1 MDILILSLV
10 VLTISL
16 VIAGFLM
23 AKEKALLGI
32 ILGALPIA
40 LMVFLT
46 RWSIQRSIERCME
59 RVCVSSGLPVGC
71 EMAEFGCNEWPSLGL
86 AFSNIAGVM
95 DLVLYIIGIIVIAVV
110 QFRRN

>member
-1 MDILILSLV
+1 
-10 VLTISL
+10 
-16 VIAGFLM
+16 M

-46 RWSIQRSIERCME
+46 RWSIQSSIERCIAE
-59 RVCVSSGLPVGC
+59 ACASSGLPAGC
-71 EMAEFGCNEWPSLGL
+71 EMAEFGCYEWPSLGL
-86 AFSNIAGVM
+86 ALINIAGVL